1 MKKIIEATI
10 ATFVYWG
17 VISLVVLN
25 TNVYTWHWSA
35 RLVFILGVL
44 YQLNKLTDPKAQ
56 IGIYVLKLNS
66 ERRAYSSNK

>member
-44 YQLNKLTDPKAQ
+44 YQLNKLTDPKA
-56 IGIYVLKLNS
+56 
-66 ERRAYSSNK
+66 